1 MGANDKEYMKMLWQ
15 RSKCKAAPGVMVKTV
30 GFGKTCAWEQ
40 ILPLPLPSSVTL
52 VRLLN
57 LPVLQF
63 PYV

>member
-1 MGANDKEYMKMLWQ
+1 MLWQ
-15 RSKCKAAPGVMVKTV
+15 CSKCKAAPGVMVKTV